1 MAEWKKPEL
10 VELGI
15 EKTEH
20 NWVGIY
26 SDGGYIGDG
35 IVSGHASWTKPSNA
49 NNNDDAYNSDSVDA
63 LS

>member
-1 MAEWKKPEL
+1 MAKWNKPEL

-15 EKTEH
+15 DKTEH
-20 NWVGIY
+20 NWIGIY

-35 IVSGHASWTKPSNA
+35 IISGHASWTKPSKDNE
-49 NNNDDAYNSDSVDA
+49 DEYNTSDNTDA